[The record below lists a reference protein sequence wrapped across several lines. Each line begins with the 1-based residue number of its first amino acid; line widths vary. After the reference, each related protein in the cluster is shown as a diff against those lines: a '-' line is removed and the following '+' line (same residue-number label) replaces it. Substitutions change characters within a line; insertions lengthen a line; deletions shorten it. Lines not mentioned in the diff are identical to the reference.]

1 MGLRAA
7 CYKRVVTPSL
17 QRTAAALVVALSG
30 ALVVAAPQR
39 QAPVAFM
46 PVADIKPGMTGT
58 GRTVYAGDTL
68 ETFQVEIIATLSNV
82 VGPGRRLILA
92 KLSGGRL
99 AETGVIAGMSG
110 SPVYIDGKLVGA
122 VSYALGQ
129 FPKEPIAGITPIDE
143 MIADVDAPGPVTRSS
158 SSDLALPASATPADV
173 FATLRKLMDRAA
185 APLSALPA
193 SAVAQANFGG
203 AVLRPIGLAMTMRGF
218 DDALAG
224 DLGRALGISA
234 ADGTDVARSAP
245 QPATQTLR
253 PGDPIGASILR
264 GDFEM
269 GATGTVTYVD
279 GTRVYAFGHPFLA
292 LGPTRMTMTRA
303 RVYTVLPS
311 LLSST
316 KIADLGPAIG
326 TVSEDRST
334 AIGGNLGVKPRELD
348 VSLKLVNR
356 SAAPRTFTF
365 HITHDPALT
374 PLFAYVS
381 MLNVLTSYQRQ
392 TGVMTVGITGSASFG
407 ADGRIAIDDLFSGD
421 QALVGVANAVLGPM
435 SAMMNNDF
443 GTALPD
449 TLDLTLTVAE
459 SQAGVTIERAWLDTN
474 HPKFGAT
481 HTLHVM
487 LRNYRGQTETR
498 SMPITMPASGPSAVT
513 LLVSDAPTL
522 AALEDKE
529 LDPNAARTIAD
540 LVSGLN
546 RIRRNNRLYV
556 RLLTAAPGTV
566 IAGRAQ
572 PSLPGSTRSVLDAD
586 KSASPSTVNR
596 AIIGAWEDR
605 LDKVVRGSR
614 EIALTL
620 GTDVPAPGKPTGSI
634 PRLATGARAPGPR
647 TFPARIPRHP

>member
-1 MGLRAA
+1 M
-7 CYKRVVTPSL
+7 S
-17 QRTAAALVVALSG
+17 
-30 ALVVAAPQR
+30 
-39 QAPVAFM
+39 
-46 PVADIKPGMTGT
+46 VADVKPGMTGT
-58 GRTVYAGDTL
+58 GLTVYAGTTLDT
-68 ETFQVEIIATLSNV
+68 FHVEIIATLENII
-82 VGPGRRLILA
+82 GPGRRLILA
-92 KLSGGRL
+92 RLSGGRL
-99 AETGVIAGMSG
+99 ADTGVIAGMSG

-143 MIADVDAPGPVTRSS
+143 MIADVDAPAVTTRSS
-158 SSDLALPASATPADV
+158 STDLALPVSATPADV
-173 FATLRKLMDRAA
+173 FATLRRLMDRAA

-193 SAVAQANFGG
+193 SVAAQNTLRT

-224 DLGRALGISA
+224 DLGNALGISGRDA
-234 ADGTDVARSAP
+234 GTSLDRDAP
-245 QPATQTLR
+245 QSATATLR
-253 PGDPIGASILR
+253 PGDPIGASLLR

-269 GATGTVTYVD
+269 GATGTVTHVD
-279 GTRVYAFGHPFLA
+279 GTRIYAFGHPFLA

-311 LLSST
+311 LAGST

-334 AIGGNLGVKPRELD
+334 AIGGNIGTRPRELD
-348 VSLKLVNR
+348 VTLKLVNR
-356 SAAPRTFTF
+356 LAAPRTFTF

-392 TGVMTVGITGSASFG
+392 TGAMTVGVNGAISFG

-421 QALVGVANAVLGPM
+421 QALVGVANTVLGPL
-435 SAMMNNDF
+435 SAMMSNDL
-443 GTALPD
+443 GTAVPE
-449 TLDLTLTVAE
+449 TLDLTLTVSE
-459 SQAGVTIERAWLDTN
+459 SQAGLTIERAWLDTN

-498 SMPITMPASGPSAVT
+498 SMPITMPASGPSAMT

-529 LDPNAARTIAD
+529 LDPNAAKTIAD

-546 RIRRNNRLYV
+546 RLRRNNRLYV
-556 RLLTAAPGTV
+556 RLLASAPGTV

-572 PSLPGSTRSVLDAD
+572 PALPGSTRSVLDAD
-586 KSASPSTVNR
+586 KSASPSTINR
-596 AIIGAWEDR
+596 TIIGTWEDR
-605 LDKVVRGSR
+605 LDRVVRGSR
-614 EIALTL
+614 EIPLTL
-620 GTDVPAPGKPTGSI
+620 GTNI
-634 PRLATGARAPGPR
+634 R
-647 TFPARIPRHP
+647 

>member
-1 MGLRAA
+1 MA
-7 CYKRVVTPSL
+7 
-17 QRTAAALVVALSG
+17 
-30 ALVVAAPQR
+30 
-39 QAPVAFM
+39 
-46 PVADIKPGMTGT
+46 VADVRPGMTGT
-58 GRTVYAGDTL
+58 GRTVYAGETL
-68 ETFQVEIIATLSNV
+68 EDFQVQIIGTLENII
-82 VGPGRRLILA
+82 GPGRRLILA
-92 KLSGGRL
+92 RLSGGRL

-110 SPVYIDGKLVGA
+110 SPVYIGGKLVGA
-122 VSYALGQ
+122 VAYALGQ
-129 FPKEPIAGITPIDE
+129 FPKEPIAGITPIGE
-143 MIADVDAPGPVTRSS
+143 MIADVDAPPASTRSAS
-158 SSDLALPASATPADV
+158 TDLGLPALATPADV
-173 FATLRKLMDRAA
+173 FATLHRLMDRAA

-193 SAVAQANFGG
+193 SIVAEANLGS
-203 AVLRPIGLAMTMRGF
+203 ALLRPIALTMSMRGF
-218 DDALAG
+218 DSALAG
-224 DLGRALGISA
+224 DLGAALGVPPNAPDVPLARDVPQSGSA
-234 ADGTDVARSAP
+234 
-245 QPATQTLR
+245 TLR
-253 PGDPIGASILR
+253 PGDPVGASLLR

-269 GATGTVTYVD
+269 GATGTVTHVD

-292 LGPTRMTMTRA
+292 LGPTRMSMTRA

-311 LLSST
+311 LLSSM

-334 AIGGNLGVKPRELD
+334 AIGGNIGTRPRELD
-348 VSLKLVNR
+348 VTLTLVSR
-356 SAAPRTFTF
+356 AAAPRTFRF
-365 HITHDPALT
+365 HIAHDPALT

-392 TGVMTVGITGSASFG
+392 SGVLTVGVNGSVSFG

-421 QALVGVANAVLGPM
+421 QALVGVANSVLGPL
-435 SAMMNNDF
+435 SAMMNNDL

-449 TLDLTLTVAE
+449 SLDLTLTVSEAQ
-459 SQAGVTIERAWLDTN
+459 SGLTIERAWLDTT

-498 SMPITMPASGPSAVT
+498 SMPVTMPASGPSAVT

-522 AALEDKE
+522 STLEDKE
-529 LDPNAARTIAD
+529 LDPNAAKSIAD

-556 RLLTAAPGTV
+556 RLLASLPGTV

-572 PSLPGSTRSVLDAD
+572 PALPGSTRSVLEAD
-586 KSASPSTVNR
+586 KSAAPSSISRTIV
-596 AIIGAWEDR
+596 ASWENR

-620 GTDVPAPGKPTGSI
+620 SADI
-634 PRLATGARAPGPR
+634 R
-647 TFPARIPRHP
+647 